1 MDGENGEKRLYI
13 KPEIIYETDLEVR
26 AGSPLSPDTNDPI
39 NLLDS

>member
-26 AGSPLSPDTNDPI
+26 AGSPVSPGTDGPI
-39 NLLDS
+39 NLLDP